1 MSYVRILDPTVAP
14 ASCLAGSQGPRAL
27 VQCLSFSLSWGG
39 SACPA
44 GGLAGKRGFAES
56 ATSLIVCAGRAFLG
70 CGLTQ
75 ISPEATDRPPGP
87 IKSILGARV
96 DFSEPDIWISAQIP
110 LPQTLILE
118 KHSQPSRSRD
128 THTPYLCCSLT
139 QGWFLR
145 PHCLESRIGP
155 WLILPHSV
163 QGTAHPQGLQAQPW
177 LPALTLSLR
186 A

>member
-1 MSYVRILDPTVAP
+1 MPQFLSVLGWVGLP
-14 ASCLAGSQGPRAL
+14 CWGPRRGEGICR
-27 VQCLSFSLSWGG
+27 VSHFPYSL
-39 SACPA
+39 
-44 GGLAGKRGFAES
+44 
-56 ATSLIVCAGRAFLG
+56 CARRAFLG

-96 DFSEPDIWISAQIP
+96 DFSEPDIWTSAQIP

-118 KHSQPSRSRD
+118 KHSQPSQSRD
-128 THTPYLCCSLT
+128 THAHLCGSLT
-139 QGWFLR
+139 QGWFLG

-177 LPALTLSLR
+177 LPALSLSLR